1 MYRDHPWEMGSLIL
15 PESTRRALLY
25 HSPLLEISLKARTP
39 VLLKQSSPE
48 CTWFYSWG
56 CVCSVAQSCLT
67 LCKQL
72 SGCSIHGIF
81 QARILERVAISSSRE
96 SSQPRDQTSISCTC
110 RQILYHWATR
120 EVILWGQITPNLGEG
135 LWTQVDLCVPKDN
148 AAEVVLWGNMTWSY
162 FVLFYFY
169 VFYFTLFHYF
179 KGLHRKRKN
188 REL

>member
-15 PESTRRALLY
+15 PESARRALLY
-25 HSPLLEISLKARTP
+25 HSPLLEISLNAIIP
-39 VLLKQSSPE
+39 VFLKQSSPE

-67 LCKQL
+67 LCKQPL
-72 SGCSIHGIF
+72 RLLGPWNFSGKNIG
-81 QARILERVAISSSRE
+81 EGAISSRE
-96 SSQPRDQTSISCTC
+96 SSQPRDQTSISCTG
-110 RQILYHWATR
+110 RQILYDWATW
-120 EVILWGQITPNLGEG
+120 EVILWGQITPNLEEG

-148 AAEVVLWGNMTWSY
+148 AAEVVLWGNMTQSH

-169 VFYFTLFHYF
+169 IFYFTLFHYC

>member
-67 LCKQL
+67 LCKQPVRL
-72 SGCSIHGIF
+72 LDPWNFSGKNIGEGCHFLLQGIF
-81 QARILERVAISSSRE
+81 PTQGSNQHLLHWQADSLPLSYPGSDSLGTDYSKPWGGAVNTGWSLCSQGQCSWSGLMGKHDTELFCFIL
-96 SSQPRDQTSISCTC
+96 
-110 RQILYHWATR
+110 L
-120 EVILWGQITPNLGEG
+120 
-135 LWTQVDLCVPKDN
+135 LCI
-148 AAEVVLWGNMTWSY
+148 
-162 FVLFYFY
+162 LFYFIS
-169 VFYFTLFHYF
+169 LF
-179 KGLHRKRKN
+179 
-188 REL
+188 